1 MWHRHSW
8 LCSDDHNRDSTK
20 IDDGPTQRPPQL
32 RINLPAPILEWSLEG
47 SVHWTCLQQ
56 SGPRHFRAVSATP
69 LLCVLS
75 ALCGTDTLGCAPTTT
90 IAIPLKSMTDRPSAP
105 AQLRFTLPA
114 PILEWSLEGSVHW
127 TCLQQSGPRHFRSV
141 SSVANLFLAFS
152 LPRTAKSVCATSV
165 EVVAAAW
172 GASAHCAC
180 SGTGCGAVGA
190 SA

>member
-1 MWHRHSW
+1 MWHRHLW

-32 RINLPAPILEWSLEG
+32 RFN
-47 SVHWTCLQQ
+47 
-56 SGPRHFRAVSATP
+56 
-69 LLCVLS
+69 
-75 ALCGTDTLGCAPTTT
+75 
-90 IAIPLKSMTDRPSAP
+90 
-105 AQLRFTLPA
+105 LPA

-152 LPRTAKSVCATSV
+152 LPRTAKSVCATKSILERDVFVGDFGAGAASGWFVVAASRV